1 MKQKVH
7 KRFRLLITS
16 AVLVALPTASY
27 ALESIV
33 QAVAEGCKTE
43 IESYCSKV
51 TPGEGRV
58 VACLLAHQDK
68 LSGRCDY
75 VLYEG
80 AAQLD
85 RLLTAITYVASECR
99 DDILKHCAKIPVGE
113 GRVAQCLK
121 KNEAQLAKRC
131 QDAIK
136 DTKMEVK

>member
-1 MKQKVH
+1 MKTRTKPT
-7 KRFRLLITS
+7 RGSIILAAAFL
-16 AVLVALPTASY
+16 TASPGAF

-33 QAVAEGCKTE
+33 QAVAEGCKSE

-85 RLLTAITYVASECR
+85 RLLNAITYVASECR
-99 DDILKHCAKIPVGE
+99 DDILKHCAKIQVGE

-121 KNEAQLAKRC
+121 KYEAQLAARC
-131 QDAIK
+131 KDAMK

>member
-1 MKQKVH
+1 MNQKLIGQI
-7 KRFRLLITS
+7 RLFT
-16 AVLVALPTASY
+16 AAAAMVALPTATP

-51 TPGEGRV
+51 TPGEGRI

-75 VLYEG
+75 VLYDG

-99 DDILKHCAKIPVGE
+99 DDILKHCAKIQVGE

-121 KNEAQLAKRC
+121 KNEAKLAKRC
-131 QDAIK
+131 QDAVK

>member
-1 MKQKVH
+1 MIELSYQ
-7 KRFRLLITS
+7 RLRSLIG
-16 AVLVALPTASY
+16 AVALMSLPAGAF
-27 ALESIV
+27 ALDSIV

-121 KNEAQLAKRC
+121 KNDAQLAKRC
-131 QDAIK
+131 KDAIK

>member
-1 MKQKVH
+1 MIRNH
-7 KRFRLLITS
+7 GS
-16 AVLVALPTASY
+16 AAFAAALMMAAPGAF

-75 VLYEG
+75 VLYDG

-85 RLLTAITYVASECR
+85 RLLSAITYVASECR

-121 KNEAQLAKRC
+121 KKEAQLTGRC
-131 QDAIK
+131 KDAMK
-136 DTKMEVK
+136 DVKLEVK

>member
-1 MKQKVH
+1 MKTAAIRHHV
-7 KRFRLLITS
+7 S
-16 AVLVALPTASY
+16 AFIAAALMSASSGAF

-33 QAVAEGCKTE
+33 QAVAEGCKSE

-85 RLLTAITYVASECR
+85 RMLTAITYVASECR
-99 DDILKHCAKIPVGE
+99 DDILKHCAKIQVGE

-121 KNEAQLAKRC
+121 KNEVQLTGRC
-131 QDAIK
+131 KDALK

>member
-1 MKQKVH
+1 MKIQTKYA
-7 KRFRLLITS
+7 RNILAAALL
-16 AVLVALPTASY
+16 AAAPGAF

-33 QAVAEGCKTE
+33 QAVAEGCKSE
-43 IESYCSKV
+43 IENYCSKV

-99 DDILKHCAKIPVGE
+99 DDILKHCAKIAVGE
-113 GRVAQCLK
+113 GRVAQCLQ
-121 KNEAQLAKRC
+121 KNDAQLAKRC
-131 QDAIK
+131 KDAIK